1 MIATTEGSRS
11 LKEKMKAVRIALLQT
26 LNQLKKLKIN
36 PKEVNCYRKY

>member
-1 MIATTEGSRS
+1 MIATTDGPKT

-36 PKEVNCYRKY
+36 PKEVKYSL